1 MRFFQAHLSD
11 ILSSNNHN
19 CSLRKINCGDTIPMS
34 GPEKCTC
41 RKWDKTIQTRN
52 SEECNFRRTKE
63 NMCNAASE
71 NK

>member
-1 MRFFQAHLSD
+1 M
-11 ILSSNNHN
+11 
-19 CSLRKINCGDTIPMS
+19 KINCSDMIPMS

-41 RKWDKTIQTRN
+41 RKWDNTIQRRN
-52 SEECNFRRTKE
+52 SEEHNFRRTKE